1 MNRHNGNHLHGMNE
15 GPMELLE
22 VEMRDELDN
31 HSPAQKPSAKSLSTI
46 VSDHA
51 LTVLNE
57 LREANLLCDAQISV
71 GEQSFNVHRAIM
83 CSCSSYFRW
92 VGTFSKSYKFS
103 PNSRLFLFP
112 IFRPNPAQSPIHR
125 LQLPRGR
132 QQWGESRRAHT
143 RHQCVHNELGNWVC
157 LLA

>member
-15 GPMELLE
+15 GPMELME
-22 VEMRDELDN
+22 VEMGDELDP
-31 HSPAQKPSAKSLSTI
+31 HSLAQKPSAKSLSPI

-51 LTVLNE
+51 LNVLNE

-92 VGTFSKSYKFS
+92 VMVRL
-103 PNSRLFLFP
+103 PEANESRHLPSLPFLCP
-112 IFRPNPAQSPIHR
+112 PLQRSVHR
-125 LQLPRGR
+125 FQQPRGR
-132 QQWGESRRAHT
+132 RQWREPRRAHT
-143 RHQCVHNELGNWVC
+143 RYQCIHNELGHWVC
-157 LLA
+157 LPA

>member
-15 GPMELLE
+15 GPMELME
-22 VEMRDELDN
+22 VEMGDELDP
-31 HSPAQKPSAKSLSTI
+31 HRPAQKPSAKSLSPI

-51 LTVLNE
+51 LNVLNE

-92 VGTFSKSYKFS
+92 VYGTFAKA
-103 PNSRLFLFP
+103 NESRLISKLIYP
-112 IFRPNPAQSPIHR
+112 SPTLPPSSSCRTALSSQVSIAARAPAM
-125 LQLPRGR
+125 
-132 QQWGESRRAHT
+132 RRVASCT
-143 RHQCVHNELGNWVC
+143 YPASVHP
-157 LLA
+157 